1 MQEFLLNHY
10 LEIINGLMLLITGSF
25 WIDAKKKRA
34 ELKQLNANAK
44 GSEADAI
51 KKMFDIYQDNI
62 KDLDEWCKKR
72 VTEVENF
79 YKERI
84 EFIKVT
90 IRKELRAEMEKKFNE
105 RFAELEEE
113 IKRLRSNLELWKNK
127 YRKLKEAFDK
137 YREKHGDQ

>member
-34 ELKQLNANAK
+34 ELKQLDANAK
-44 GSEADAI
+44 SSDADATGKLMDLYQEALDDL
-51 KKMFDIYQDNI
+51 KKRYEERI
-62 KDLDEWCKKR
+62 KDIQAQHDDKL
-72 VTEVENF
+72 
-79 YKERI
+79 I
-84 EFIKVT
+84 E
-90 IRKELRAEMEKKFNE
+90 LEKKFNE

-137 YREKHGDQ
+137 YREKHGDK